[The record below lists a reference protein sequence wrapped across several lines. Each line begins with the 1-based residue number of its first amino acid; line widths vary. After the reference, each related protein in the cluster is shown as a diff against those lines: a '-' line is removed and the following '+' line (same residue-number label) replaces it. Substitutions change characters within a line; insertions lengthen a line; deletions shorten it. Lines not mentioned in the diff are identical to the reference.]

1 MAYFDDLNPYLV
13 RAEDSDIPETAAA
26 IPVEQTYIENI
37 FRLNIG
43 KKGTFY
49 YTYSGSKKWTDMSY
63 TGIIEQAGRDHIV
76 VRNEAGQRLVLL
88 YVYLLWASFNE
99 PLNYMYKAK

>member
-1 MAYFDDLNPYLV
+1 MTYFEDLNPYLV
-13 RAEDSDIPETAAA
+13 RQDDSSVSEAAA

-37 FRLNIG
+37 FRVNIG

-63 TGIIEQAGRDHIV
+63 TGIIEQAGRDHLIIQ
-76 VRNEAGQRLVLL
+76 NEAGQRIVLL
-88 YVYLLWASFNE
+88 YVYLLWATFNE
-99 PLNYMYKAK
+99 PLNYKYKPK